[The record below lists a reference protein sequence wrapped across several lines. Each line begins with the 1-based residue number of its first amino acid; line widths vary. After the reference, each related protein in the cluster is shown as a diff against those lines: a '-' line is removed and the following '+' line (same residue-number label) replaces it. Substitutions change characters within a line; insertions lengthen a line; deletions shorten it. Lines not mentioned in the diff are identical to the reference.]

1 MNEKILRYLKE
12 FSMQLQKE
20 LQNSPLI
27 EEFFSRLEEEG
38 LEAQLDIDFTLLS
51 QNKSKQNLPIKT
63 KISFKSSNQ
72 SKPQFVL
79 TIEDLDFL
87 RSLGIEPLKKEK
99 STKK

>member
-1 MNEKILRYLKE
+1 MNEKILKYLKE

-27 EEFFSRLEEEG
+27 EELFSRLEEEG
-38 LEAQLDIDFTLLS
+38 FDAQLDIDFILLS
-51 QNKSKQNLPIKT
+51 QNKGKQNLPIKT
-63 KISFKSSNQ
+63 KISFKNSNQ
-72 SKPQFVL
+72 NKPQFVL